1 MSDMGTCLFV
11 KAVLQKQQKGLPDD
25 LFQFFTGI
33 RKDILDVDRFFLLCC
48 SFHHATILK
57 IGMVKRMWEL
67 LYGMYTKMIN
77 GEFNLLYYKNILTVM
92 RYYSS
97 IYPDN
102 IM

>member
-1 MSDMGTCLFV
+1 MICSSSSPESEKIHWMLTV
-11 KAVLQKQQKGLPDD
+11 
-25 LFQFFTGI
+25 
-33 RKDILDVDRFFLLCC
+33 FFLLCC

>member
-1 MSDMGTCLFV
+1 MICSGSSPESEKIHWML
-11 KAVLQKQQKGLPDD
+11 
-25 LFQFFTGI
+25 TGA
-33 RKDILDVDRFFLLCC
+33 C
-48 SFHHATILK
+48 SFTLLIHHATILK

>member
-1 MSDMGTCLFV
+1 MICSSSSPESEKIYWML
-11 KAVLQKQQKGLPDD
+11 
-25 LFQFFTGI
+25 TG
-33 RKDILDVDRFFLLCC
+33 FFLLCC

-92 RYYSS
+92 RYYSG